1 MHHPEQQSATGQQRM
16 TPTSATD
23 GAARYP
29 LGPSKD
35 RPQGEASAPGVAE
48 ALGHQGAPEREAPD
62 DVDDVAPVALPRAA
76 DEAALHRVARRR
88 KHEPV
93 QRCQRVDVRWS
104 VGEKADI
111 LRAADS
117 LNVAAAH
124 YVGAVVMAHI
134 HGDLT
139 LPDQRAP
146 VDDYIDELN
155 ALRAQVAAI
164 GNNINQ
170 IARRLNSGG
179 DPHLGD
185 TAALDRA
192 QSTLKTVREA
202 VAGIDAA
209 AHHAAI
215 GHLTGQVTDQ

>member
-1 MHHPEQQSATGQQRM
+1 M
-16 TPTSATD
+16 
-23 GAARYP
+23 
-29 LGPSKD
+29 
-35 RPQGEASAPGVAE
+35 AE
-48 ALGHQGAPEREAPD
+48 ALGHQGAPEEIRTS
-62 DVDDVAPVALPRAA
+62 DVDDAAPVALPRAA

-88 KHEPV
+88 KREPV
-93 QRCQRVDVRWS
+93 QRRERVDVRWS

-111 LRAADS
+111 LGMAQS

-139 LPDQRAP
+139 LPGQRTQL
-146 VDDYIDELN
+146 DDYIDELN
-155 ALRAQVAAI
+155 ALRAQVARL

-209 AHHAAI
+209 AHHAAN